1 MDGCLGTRS
10 WIGELTLI
18 LLTSRWLIPICVL
31 IRQWVFC
38 VRLRTTLTLNLWF
51 GICTASRSSP
61 LITVGDHQPTYCM
74 CKCMHFSELEWFH
87 NLTASNLSHLRVC
100 SFHGYE
106 NDIATWGI
114 ACSGNNWSKIHLRI
128 IQWISTR
135 GIEIELTP
143 WAPSKKYPWQNP
155 KYQFDMKKS
164 NYLHS
169 SWHFLT
175 LNFGLDPLTF
185 HKWLCC
191 MDHHAGQE
199 ICEDLQTMNSHN
211 RWP

>member
-1 MDGCLGTRS
+1 MRSGTTALICRPLNSHSTPTIFSCLPCDITPCIQYIFVNPSKWARDKSTIWMDGCVGTQS

-114 ACSGNNWSKIHLRI
+114 ACSGNNWPRIH
-128 IQWISTR
+128 W
-135 GIEIELTP
+135 G
-143 WAPSKKYPWQNP
+143 
-155 KYQFDMKKS
+155 
-164 NYLHS
+164 S
-169 SWHFLT
+169 SSSF
-175 LNFGLDPLTF
+175 P
-185 HKWLCC
+185 
-191 MDHHAGQE
+191 QE
-199 ICEDLQTMNSHN
+199 A
-211 RWP
+211 